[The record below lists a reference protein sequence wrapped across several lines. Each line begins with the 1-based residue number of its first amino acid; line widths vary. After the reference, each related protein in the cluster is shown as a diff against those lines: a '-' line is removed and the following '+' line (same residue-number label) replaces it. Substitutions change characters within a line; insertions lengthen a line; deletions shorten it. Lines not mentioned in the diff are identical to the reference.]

1 MYIANNYLMLSEH
14 FQLVILNYLGNPGN
28 WESFG
33 FSCLVLCGNVSVT
46 LSLVSLYSALSSVL
60 DVAITIFNEEN
71 KITR

>member
-1 MYIANNYLMLSEH
+1 MVASQERLSER
-14 FQLVILNYLGNPGN
+14 FKLMILIYLGNLGN

-33 FSCLVLCGNVSVT
+33 FSCLVLCGNVSIT
-46 LSLVSLYSALSSVL
+46 LSLVSLYSALSSIL